1 MKISLLHQLPPTEQN
16 PRNSEG
22 AFMRG
27 KQGEILFAYS
37 RYRGEDFHDHA
48 ACDIAVISS
57 WDEGRSWSEPRILVP
72 ASVYGVQ
79 NVMSVSALEQNNGEL
94 AFYYLIK
101 ENDGTTTLGRSLSAD
116 GIVFRHERCR
126 ALFPPRYY
134 VVNNDRFVRL
144 RDGRIL
150 VPAAYITAQAALAGE
165 RVPYTTTLLISQDD
179 GASFYQASF
188 DFTTTD
194 PQNMRYGLQEP
205 GILERED
212 GSLYLWM
219 RTNYHCQYE
228 SLSHGDVNAFCV
240 PRASRFTSPCSPM
253 QIKCIDG
260 VEYAIYNPIPSYNGR
275 VVVEGTAGRTPFVLR
290 KSTDGG
296 KTFGQLNVIEDDP
309 MRGYCYPAIT
319 STVDGALLLAYCR
332 GSADDGNMLCRLGIA
347 RIETD
352 SVE

>member
-22 AFMRG
+22 AFLRG

-57 WDEGRSWSEPRILVP
+57 RDEGRSWSEPRILVP

-126 ALFPPRYY
+126 ALFPLRYY

-150 VPAAYITAQAALAGE
+150 VPAAYITAQAALM
-165 RVPYTTTLLISQDD
+165 LL
-179 GASFYQASF
+179 YQA
-188 DFTTTD
+188 
-194 PQNMRYGLQEP
+194 
-205 GILERED
+205 
-212 GSLYLWM
+212 
-219 RTNYHCQYE
+219 RT
-228 SLSHGDVNAFCV
+228 
-240 PRASRFTSPCSPM
+240 
-253 QIKCIDG
+253 
-260 VEYAIYNPIPSYNGR
+260 
-275 VVVEGTAGRTPFVLR
+275 
-290 KSTDGG
+290 
-296 KTFGQLNVIEDDP
+296 
-309 MRGYCYPAIT
+309 
-319 STVDGALLLAYCR
+319 
-332 GSADDGNMLCRLGIA
+332 
-347 RIETD
+347 
-352 SVE
+352 